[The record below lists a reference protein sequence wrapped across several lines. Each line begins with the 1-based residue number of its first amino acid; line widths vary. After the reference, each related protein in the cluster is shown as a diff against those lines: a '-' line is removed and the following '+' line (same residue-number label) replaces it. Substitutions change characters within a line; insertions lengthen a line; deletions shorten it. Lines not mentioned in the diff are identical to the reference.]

1 MNLAS
6 YVYCWTD
13 GEESTRLE
21 WWLTE
26 PDASHGA
33 CSTFTVLLLARVI
46 KLNLAFLCG
55 IYEILPFFLNH
66 TIPTILRH
74 IAPLNGLR
82 VHLVESI
89 VHFKRFRLSLV
100 TRHFAQELEDVDN
113 ELFCFCHANHEWRLC
128 GWVRIEVFISSLG
141 RLDRCSWT
149 YLKFLTFVT
158 SLFDSMKL
166 CDWLKYSVVKL
177 CNRP

>member
-1 MNLAS
+1 MHRTGPVLLS
-6 YVYCWTD
+6 LFYCWHV
-13 GEESTRLE
+13 
-21 WWLTE
+21 WL
-26 PDASHGA
+26 
-33 CSTFTVLLLARVI
+33 
-46 KLNLAFLCG
+46 KLNLAIFCFIKKNLH
-55 IYEILPFFLNH
+55 IFLNH

-149 YLKFLTFVT
+149 YLEFLTFCNWSFWFNET
-158 SLFDSMKL
+158 LWDS
-166 CDWLKYSVVKL
+166 STV
-177 CNRP
+177 